1 MTDLQLL
8 EEFEQKVE
16 ALRCA
21 LECGEKSGDA
31 TVFNLEEIIAEARL
45 EEGLS

>member
-8 EEFEQKVE
+8 EEHEQKVM
-16 ALRCA
+16 ALRRA
-21 LECGEKSGDA
+21 LEEGEKSGDV
-31 TVFNLEEIIAEARL
+31 TVFNLEEIIAEARR